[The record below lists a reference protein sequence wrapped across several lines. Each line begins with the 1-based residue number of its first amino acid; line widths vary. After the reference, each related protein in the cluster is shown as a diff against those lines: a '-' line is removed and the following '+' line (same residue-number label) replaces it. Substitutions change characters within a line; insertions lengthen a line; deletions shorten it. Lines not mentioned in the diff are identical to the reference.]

1 MTKAPYKNVAL
12 RLEDHEMLREL
23 AEIDQ
28 RTMTRQLSILIKK
41 EFDKIKAGTMM
52 DA

>member
-28 RTMTRQLSILIKK
+28 RTLTRQLSVLIKR
-41 EFDKIKAGTMM
+41 EFDKVKSGSMM

>member
-1 MTKAPYKNVAL
+1 MTKTPYKNVAL

-41 EFDKIKAGTMM
+41 EFDKVKAGTMM